1 MDGPWLGP
9 PSAFWRETVL
19 LQGTLSP
26 MKVLLGITGCIAAYK
41 SAELLRLLQKRGHD
55 IFVVMTENAQHF
67 ITPLTME
74 TLSRHPVITRMFPEN
89 AVQLDWESPLEHIHL
104 ANTADVLLVA
114 PATAN
119 ILGKFARGIADDF
132 LTTAYLATPAPV
144 VIAPAM
150 NVNMWNHPA
159 VQENLQVLASRG
171 STILEPEEGFL
182 AEGIDAKG
190 RLANLECIVAAIEKA
205 VLVKQDLHQETVLI
219 TAGPT
224 CEDLDPV
231 RYLTNRSSGKMGYHI
246 AAAARRRGA
255 STLLVSGPTPLEPP
269 AGVDVVMIRSAE
281 EMRRE
286 VLARL
291 PKATIVIKAAA
302 VADFRPKI
310 KAPEKIKK
318 AGSELTLTLVPTPDI
333 LSELGRIKDNRI
345 LVGFAAETN
354 MVLENARDKLKAKN
368 LDLLVVNDVTES
380 GAGFEVDT
388 NIVTLLFR
396 DGREIKLGKLTKL
409 EVAHAILDQ
418 VVALRKQQCAG

>member
-1 MDGPWLGP
+1 M
-9 PSAFWRETVL
+9 RI
-19 LQGTLSP
+19 
-26 MKVLLGITGCIAAYK
+26 LLGISGCIAAYK
-41 SAELLRLLQKRGHD
+41 SAELLRMLQKRGHD

-67 ITPLTME
+67 ISPLTLE
-74 TLSRHPVITRMFPEN
+74 TLSRHPVIARMFPDK
-89 AVQLDWESPLEHIHL
+89 ALQPLWESPLEHIHL
-104 ANTADVLLVA
+104 ANAVDGLLVA

-119 ILGKFARGIADDF
+119 ILGKFAHGIADDF

-159 VQENLQVLASRG
+159 VQENLRLLESRG
-171 STILEPEEGFL
+171 SIIVEPEEGYL
-182 AEGIDAKG
+182 AEGVEAKG
-190 RLANLECIVAAIEKA
+190 RLASLECIVAATEKA
-205 VLVKQDLHQETVLI
+205 FLAKQDLLQETVLI

-231 RYLTNRSSGKMGYHI
+231 RYLTNRSSGKMGYQI

-255 STLLVSGPTPLEPP
+255 STLLVSGPTSLEPP

-286 VLARL
+286 VLARF
-291 PKATIVIKAAA
+291 PKATVVIKAAA

-310 KAPEKIKK
+310 NATEKIKK
-318 AGSELTLTLVPTPDI
+318 GGSELTLTLVPTPDI
-333 LSELGRIKDNRI
+333 LSELGRIKETRI
-345 LVGFAAETN
+345 LVGFAAETSR
-354 MVLENARDKLKAKN
+354 VLENARAKLEAKN

-409 EVAHAILDQ
+409 DVAHAILDQ
-418 VVALRKQQCAG
+418 VVALRRPQCLG

>member
-1 MDGPWLGP
+1 M
-9 PSAFWRETVL
+9 RI
-19 LQGTLSP
+19 
-26 MKVLLGITGCIAAYK
+26 LLGISGCIAAYK
-41 SAELLRLLQKRGHD
+41 SAELLRILQKRGHD

-67 ITPLTME
+67 ISPLTLE
-74 TLSRHPVITRMFPEN
+74 TLSRHPVIARMFPDK
-89 AVQLDWESPLEHIHL
+89 ALQPLWESPLEHIHL
-104 ANTADVLLVA
+104 ANAVDGLLVA

-119 ILGKFARGIADDF
+119 ILGKFAHGIADDF

-159 VQENLQVLASRG
+159 VQENLRLLESRG
-171 STILEPEEGFL
+171 SIIVEPEEGYL
-182 AEGIDAKG
+182 AEGVEAKG
-190 RLANLECIVAAIEKA
+190 RLASLECIVAATEKA
-205 VLVKQDLHQETVLI
+205 FLAKQDLLQETVLI

-224 CEDLDPV
+224 CENLDPV
-231 RYLTNRSSGKMGYHI
+231 RYLTNRSSGKMGYQI

-255 STLLVSGPTPLEPP
+255 STLLVSGPTSLEPP

-286 VLARL
+286 VLARF
-291 PKATIVIKAAA
+291 PKATVVIKAAA

-310 KAPEKIKK
+310 NATEKIKK
-318 AGSELTLTLVPTPDI
+318 GGSELTLTLVPTPDI
-333 LSELGRIKDNRI
+333 LSELGRIKETRI
-345 LVGFAAETN
+345 LVGFAAETSR
-354 MVLENARDKLKAKN
+354 VLENARAKLEAKN

-409 EVAHAILDQ
+409 DVAHAILDQ
-418 VVALRKQQCAG
+418 VVALRRPQCLG

>member
-1 MDGPWLGP
+1 M
-9 PSAFWRETVL
+9 RI
-19 LQGTLSP
+19 
-26 MKVLLGITGCIAAYK
+26 LLGISGCIAAYK
-41 SAELLRLLQKRGHD
+41 SAELLRMLQKRGHD

-67 ITPLTME
+67 ISPLTLE
-74 TLSRHPVITRMFPEN
+74 TLSRHPVIARMFPDK
-89 AVQLDWESPLEHIHL
+89 ALQPLWESPLEHIHL
-104 ANTADVLLVA
+104 ANAVDGLLVA

-119 ILGKFARGIADDF
+119 ILGKFAHGIADDF

-159 VQENLQVLASRG
+159 VQENLRLLESRG
-171 STILEPEEGFL
+171 SIIVEPEEGYL
-182 AEGIDAKG
+182 AEGVEAKG
-190 RLANLECIVAAIEKA
+190 RLASLECIVAATEKA
-205 VLVKQDLHQETVLI
+205 FLAKQDLLQETVLI

-224 CEDLDPV
+224 CENLDPV
-231 RYLTNRSSGKMGYHI
+231 RYLTNRSSGKMGYQI

-255 STLLVSGPTPLEPP
+255 STLLVSGPTSLEPP

-286 VLARL
+286 VLARF
-291 PKATIVIKAAA
+291 PKATVVIKAAA

-310 KAPEKIKK
+310 NATEKIKK
-318 AGSELTLTLVPTPDI
+318 GGSELTLTLVPTPDI
-333 LSELGRIKDNRI
+333 LSELGRIKETRI
-345 LVGFAAETN
+345 LVGFAAETSR
-354 MVLENARDKLKAKN
+354 VLENARAKLEAKN

-409 EVAHAILDQ
+409 DVAHAILDQ
-418 VVALRKQQCAG
+418 VVALRRPQCLG